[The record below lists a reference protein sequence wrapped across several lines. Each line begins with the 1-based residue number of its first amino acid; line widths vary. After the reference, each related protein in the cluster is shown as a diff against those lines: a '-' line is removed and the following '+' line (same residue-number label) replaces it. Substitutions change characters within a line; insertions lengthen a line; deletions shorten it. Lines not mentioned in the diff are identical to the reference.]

1 MNYYLFIILSATVL
15 TWFAQ
20 SMGVMAWL
28 GTYALR
34 ERSREAV
41 AKNRQIHI
49 VIWDALFKLTICK
62 KCLSFWIALSIV
74 MSGGITMYEAL
85 TVMGTSVVNNILS
98 RYE

>member
-1 MNYYLFIILSATVL
+1 MNYYLFIIISATIL

-20 SMGVMAWL
+20 SLGVMAWL

-41 AKNRQIHI
+41 AKNRQNHI